1 MLQTNH
7 SASIKTTSVDI
18 QSNHLEDSGARSK
31 NEEIPVLRGNENSES
46 EFLGNGKVIESSFD
60 KELENV

>member
-46 EFLGNGKVIESSFD
+46 EFF
-60 KELENV
+60 